1 MFHQVLLK
9 IIAVIIVVFIALIV
23 SADGIITELSATNLE
38 IISKIRLPRVITALV
53 CGGSLAL
60 AGVLLQAL
68 LRNPLADPYVLG
80 VSGGGSV
87 SALLVMLLGLAGIWV
102 LIGTFV
108 GSLLSLV
115 LIYWMAKS
123 PKLPSSF
130 SFRLILSGIILASLW
145 AALVN
150 LILLISPSAKL
161 PGMIFWLLGDLNS
174 LLIPWLAIVILGFS
188 TIVCL
193 LLSKSINLL
202 LFNELMAQSLGLS
215 LVWTQWIAL
224 IISSLLIASVVSI
237 AGNIGFVG
245 LVVPHLIRML
255 GKRTHQQ
262 LIPNAILFGA
272 ILLVVADW
280 LSRVVVAP
288 LIIPVGII
296 TTIIGAPLFIY
307 LLRKTHG

>member
-9 IIAVIIVVFIALIV
+9 IIAVIIVVFIALII
-23 SADGIITELSATNLE
+23 SADGIITEFSSTNLE

-53 CGGSLAL
+53 CGASLAL

-87 SALLVMLLGLAGIWV
+87 SAMLVMLLGLAGIWV
-102 LIGTFV
+102 LVGTFV

-123 PKLPSSF
+123 RKLPSSF

-150 LILLISPSAKL
+150 LILLISPSTKL

-174 LLIPWLAIVILGFS
+174 LIIPWLAIVILGLS

-193 LLSKSINLL
+193 VLSKSINLL
-202 LFNELMAQSLGLS
+202 MFNELMAQSLGLS

>member
-9 IIAVIIVVFIALIV
+9 IIAVIIVVFIALII
-23 SADGIITELSATNLE
+23 SADGIITEFSSTNLE

-53 CGGSLAL
+53 CGASLAL

-87 SALLVMLLGLAGIWV
+87 SAMLVMLLGLAGIWV
-102 LIGTFV
+102 LVGTFV

-123 PKLPSSF
+123 RKLPSSF

-150 LILLISPSAKL
+150 LILLISPSTKL

-174 LLIPWLAIVILGFS
+174 LIIPWLAIVILSLS

-193 LLSKSINLL
+193 VLSKSINLL
-202 LFNELMAQSLGLS
+202 MFNELMAQSLGLS

>member
-1 MFHQVLLK
+1 MLK

>member
-9 IIAVIIVVFIALIV
+9 IIAVIIVVFIALII
-23 SADGIITELSATNLE
+23 SADGIITEFSSTNLE

-53 CGGSLAL
+53 CGASLAL

-87 SALLVMLLGLAGIWV
+87 SAMLVMLLGLAGIWV

-123 PKLPSSF
+123 RKLPSSF

-174 LLIPWLAIVILGFS
+174 LIIPWLAIVILGLS

-202 LFNELMAQSLGLS
+202 MFNELMAQSLGLS

-262 LIPNAILFGA
+262 LIPNAIFFGA

>member
-9 IIAVIIVVFIALIV
+9 IIAVIIVVFIALII
-23 SADGIITELSATNLE
+23 SADGIITEFSSTNLE

-53 CGGSLAL
+53 CGASLAL

-87 SALLVMLLGLAGIWV
+87 SAMLVMLLGLAGIWV
-102 LIGTFV
+102 LVGTFV

-123 PKLPSSF
+123 RKLPSSF

-174 LLIPWLAIVILGFS
+174 LIIPWLAIVILGLS

-193 LLSKSINLL
+193 VLSKSINLL
-202 LFNELMAQSLGLS
+202 MFNELMAQSLGLS

>member
-9 IIAVIIVVFIALIV
+9 IIAVIIVVFIALII
-23 SADGIITELSATNLE
+23 SADGIITEFSSTNLE

-53 CGGSLAL
+53 CGASLAL

-87 SALLVMLLGLAGIWV
+87 SAMLVMLLGLAGIWV

-123 PKLPSSF
+123 RKLPSSF

-174 LLIPWLAIVILGFS
+174 LIIPWLAIVILGLS

-202 LFNELMAQSLGLS
+202 MFNELMAQSLGLS